1 MVWLRFGLAV
11 VVLWALSGCGGQLG
25 RGEVELAAEDLS
37 SIAAQGVLLARDV
50 AEGET
55 TSAYAGV
62 YGEELSAQADGL
74 AEELR
79 GSEAPRGLPVGGLV
93 RIADQVAAD
102 LETLA
107 RLPGEG
113 EARRLERELDR
124 AARRAHA
131 IGRLA

>member
-1 MVWLRFGLAV
+1 VVWLRFGLAV
-11 VVLWALSGCGGQLG
+11 VVLWALSGCGGQPG
-25 RGEVELAAEDLS
+25 RDEIGLAAEELS
-37 SIAAQGVLLARDV
+37 SIAAQGVLLAGDV

-62 YGEELSAQADGL
+62 YGKELSAQADGL

-79 GSEAPRGLPVGGLV
+79 GSEALV

-102 LETLA
+102 LEALA